1 MDDNEAEYLRQQNRE
16 LRQANRRWKVLTL
29 LSWSVL
35 AILLLVG
42 GGTVL
47 TGGLLLTQ
55 RMQVEALRAREAE
68 MQAREEAERAM
79 QAEREARKQ
88 AEDNARQGKEAEK
101 GVGPDKR

>member
-1 MDDNEAEYLRQQNRE
+1 MDDHEADYLRQQNRE
-16 LRQANRRWKVLTL
+16 LRQANRRWKVLAL

-35 AILLLVG
+35 ALLLLVA

-47 TGGLLLTQ
+47 TGGFLLTQ

-79 QAEREARKQ
+79 QGEKEARKQ
-88 AEDNARQGKEAEK
+88 AEENARQAREADK
-101 GVGPDKR
+101 GVGPDR

>member
-16 LRQANRRWKVLTL
+16 LRQANRRWKVLAL

-47 TGGLLLTQ
+47 TGGFLLTE
-55 RMQVEALRAREAE
+55 RMRVEEMRAREAE
-68 MQAREEAERAM
+68 MEARDQAEQAR
-79 QAEREARKQ
+79 QAEMEARKQ
-88 AEDNARQGKEAEK
+88 AEENARQAKEAEK
-101 GVGPDKR
+101 RAGPDKR